1 MFFESFN
8 MSSVKCSMSVL
19 GVLMIFCEFTVS
31 ANDCAVDYCGKPFFI
46 FLVGPIN
53 VSSVSLMVLQ
63 NLYFPIRIGVE
74 GGKLGGRDPFH

>member
-1 MFFESFN
+1 MI
-8 MSSVKCSMSVL
+8 SVKCSMSVL
-19 GVLMIFCEFTVS
+19 GVLMIFCENLLFVS

-46 FLVGPIN
+46 FLIGPIN